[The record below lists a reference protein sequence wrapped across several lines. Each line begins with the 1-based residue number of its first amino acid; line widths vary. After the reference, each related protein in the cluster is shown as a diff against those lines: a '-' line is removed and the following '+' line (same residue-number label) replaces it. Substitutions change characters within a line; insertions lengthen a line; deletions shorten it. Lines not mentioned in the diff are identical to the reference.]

1 LQAYDLYLRGRAAF
15 RSGGA
20 TMPRENW
27 NVAVSLVNRAIA
39 RDPKFILAYCL
50 LNEVYVLEYRF
61 GEDHSPQHLAAAKDA
76 AETALRLEPNR
87 EEARLALARYYYH
100 GLGDYRRTEQELSS
114 IPSSAPHEVE
124 FFTLASLVE
133 RRLGQFE
140 ASIRNGEKAV
150 ELDPQ
155 NASLAVSLAQTYS
168 GLRRF
173 GDSERI
179 ANAAIARLRGAKS
192 TGLLVAKNEAELGMG
207 NVEEA
212 HAALDSIHDK
222 DDMDYQTARLSL
234 YLIERDYRGAKAF
247 AEKATYEVKR
257 MPDFWLTLAAVA
269 HAEGNLN
276 EERQAN
282 AEAKRSALLALG
294 PRPDDPGLLG
304 ALSVAEAAFG
314 QNEEAL
320 RHARHAAEILP
331 SSVDAVA
338 GPMCEIRL
346 AQVLALTG
354 DRNGAFDK
362 LGKLVKLPF
371 GLNSG
376 DLKLNPMWD
385 DLRDDP
391 RFDRIL
397 AESAL
402 PFAPNG

>member
-1 LQAYDLYLRGRAAF
+1 
-15 RSGGA
+15 
-20 TMPRENW
+20 MPRENW

-39 RDPKFILAYCL
+39 RDPKFTLAYCL
-50 LNEVYVLEYRF
+50 LNEVYVLQYRF
-61 GEDHSPQHLAAAKDA
+61 GEDHSPQHLAAGKDA

-100 GLGDYRRTEQELSS
+100 GLRDYSRTEQELSS

-124 FFTLASLVE
+124 FFTLASLVK
-133 RRLGQFE
+133 RRLGQFA
-140 ASIRNGEKAV
+140 ASIRDGEKAV

-155 NASLAVSLAQTYS
+155 NASLAISLAQTYS

-173 GDSERI
+173 GDSERV
-179 ANAAIARLRGAKS
+179 ANAAIARLRGAKP
-192 TGLLVAKNEAELGMG
+192 TGLLVVKNEAALGMG

-212 HAALDSIHDK
+212 HAALDSIPDK

-234 YLIERDYRGAKAF
+234 YLIERDYSGAKAF
-247 AEKATYEVKR
+247 AEKATDEVKR
-257 MPDFWLTLAAVA
+257 MPDFWLTRAAVA
-269 HAEGNLN
+269 HAEGKVD

-304 ALSVAEAAFG
+304 ALSVAEAALG

-320 RHARHAAEILP
+320 RHARQAVEILP
-331 SSVDAVA
+331 PSMDAVA

-354 DRNGAFDK
+354 DRDGAFDK

-371 GLNSG
+371 SLTHG
-376 DLKLNPMWD
+376 DLKLNPVWD

-391 RFDRIL
+391 RFDRIM

-402 PFAPNG
+402 PFATNG